1 VPHLLRA
8 ALVTNEDALMHPA
21 RAGSGGN
28 GETMLDQE
36 FGVTSLSALRQAV
49 MGCAAAAGMN
59 RDRSIDVMIA
69 MHELAANVVRHG
81 AGRGRLRMEVTASA
95 LRCQVSDAGQVDS
108 PVPGPRGETPP
119 ATTWPVEHGHGLW
132 LVRRT
137 ADQVQVTTDSAGSVV
152 SVIFVLPGE

>member
-1 VPHLLRA
+1 MLRLA
-8 ALVTNEDALMHPA
+8 SVTDEDSLMRPA
-21 RAGSGGN
+21 RSGSGGN

-36 FGVTSLSALRQAV
+36 FGVSSLSALRQAV

-95 LRCQVSDAGQVDS
+95 LRCQVSDAGQAD
-108 PVPGPRGETPP
+108 GGELP
-119 ATTWPVEHGHGLW
+119 ADTWPVE
-132 LVRRT
+132 
-137 ADQVQVTTDSAGSVV
+137 
-152 SVIFVLPGE
+152 